1 MPFSKT
7 LAGIYSN
14 GSWNIKGWLS
24 VIGGVFNVKGLF
36 LIRRLINHNM
46 TLKQIVKIN
55 SNIFSGPRR
64 VATSSLCHQRFIQ
77 RLQPQI

>member
-7 LAGIYSN
+7 LVGIYRN
-14 GSWNIKGWLS
+14 GPLNTKGWLS
-24 VIGGVFNVKGLF
+24 VIGGVFNVIGLF
-36 LIRRLINHNM
+36 LIRQVINHNM

-64 VATSSLCHQRFIQ
+64 IATSSLCHQRFIQ